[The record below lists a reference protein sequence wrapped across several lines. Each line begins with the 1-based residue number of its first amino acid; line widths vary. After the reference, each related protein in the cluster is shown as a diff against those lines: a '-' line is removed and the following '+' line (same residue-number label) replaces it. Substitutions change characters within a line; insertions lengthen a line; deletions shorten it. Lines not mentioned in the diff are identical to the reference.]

1 MNANRKT
8 ACMAGAVA
16 VVLAGVFVAFL
27 VTSAPAPKHTT
38 AVHTSTKASCNAGTT
53 DSTIPTAPPADLLWK
68 NVGAFT
74 VPTSATYGPTSYRGA
89 VWSCYRHDPMGAVI
103 AVYVIM
109 AGLAS
114 QNWHAVA
121 HAQIVPGPGQQAF
134 IAASDQQSFQPAS
147 PDQVAQPVGFQVV
160 TYTPQQAT
168 IDALADAGDN
178 QYQAEQ
184 TTVAW
189 SGGDWKLVATPDGET
204 GPDPQF
210 VSSANGFIL
219 WGGTGG

>member
-1 MNANRKT
+1 MNATRKT
-8 ACMAGAVA
+8 AGIAGAIL
-16 VVLAGVFVAFL
+16 LAGALAAFL
-27 VTSAPAPKHTT
+27 TTSAAAPKHAAPANAKTT
-38 AVHTSTKASCNAGTT
+38 NSCHAGTD
-53 DSTIPTAPPADLLWK
+53 DSTVPAVPPSDLAWK

-74 VPTSATYGPTSYRGA
+74 VPTSATYGPTSYHGP

-121 HAQIVPGPGQQAF
+121 QAQIVPGPGQQAF
-134 IAASDQQSFQPAS
+134 IAASDQQSFQPPS
-147 PDQVAQPVGFQVV
+147 PDQVAQPIGFQVV

-204 GPDPQF
+204 GPDPQL

-219 WGGTGG
+219 WGGTDG